1 MFLILCYHGR
11 LNWIMKYKPKGENTI
26 RILKKTPNKIVHEIH
41 EIKAISL
48 IHAQEQ
54 LNTLIKMVIESI
66 V

>member
-1 MFLILCYHGR
+1 
-11 LNWIMKYKPKGENTI
+11 MKYKPKGENTI
-26 RILKKTPNKIVHEIH
+26 RILKKNPNKIVHEIH

-54 LNTLIKMVIESI
+54 LNTLIKMIIESI

>member
-26 RILKKTPNKIVHEIH
+26 RILKKTKQIVHEIH

-54 LNTLIKMVIESI
+54 LNTLIKMIIESI